1 MGIREVLNRP
11 ARALAESL
19 RGAGDRL
26 NPPRVPGSFPH
37 PERDSPPPALTRLH
51 RLLQHRAA
59 TPIARQQQSPA
70 TRRGTRVAPA
80 RPRDP
85 PCDRTVSCGGPG
97 SRLGRL
103 FPPMAIVTT
112 AGRDASASHAP
123 SPVRR
128 RREKVGPIWFLTR
141 TPGAPGNHSSR
152 SSSHGAPEVE
162 GGPEDGPVT
171 LPSIGDGVKAMRD
184 SASSK
189 VTQRISAVSASNVPV
204 SLTVSSGSRPCGWS
218 CLLRHRPNH
227 RGSSAA
233 HGAIRRPNVRP
244 A

>member
-1 MGIREVLNRP
+1 MATRQNLRRSVRAPSLGHGDSRGPHRP
-11 ARALAESL
+11 ARALAEPL
-19 RGAGDRL
+19 RRTGDRL

-37 PERDSPPPALTRLH
+37 TERDTPPSARTGLH

-59 TPIARQQQSPA
+59 TPSARQQQSPA
-70 TRRGTRVAPA
+70 TRRGPAVSPA

-85 PCDRTVSCGGPG
+85 PCDRPCHVAVQARVLVG
-97 SRLGRL
+97 S
-103 FPPMAIVTT
+103 FPMAIVTT

-171 LPSIGDGVKAMRD
+171 LPSHRRWCQGNERLRFLESHPADLGGLGVERAGILDR
-184 SASSK
+184 SHQVVGRVAG
-189 VTQRISAVSASNVPV
+189 RAF
-204 SLTVSSGSRPCGWS
+204 
-218 CLLRHRPNH
+218 
-227 RGSSAA
+227 
-233 HGAIRRPNVRP
+233 
-244 A
+244 